1 MGLNWYLNEYLKV
14 YMFWLH
20 GDFGDPVLYR
30 PGGYQKTADMFWLIM
45 QLYF

>member
-1 MGLNWYLNEYLKV
+1 MNWYWNEYIKM

-20 GDFGDPVLYR
+20 GDFGDPVQFR
-30 PGGYQKTADMFWLIM
+30 PGGFQKTADMFWLRF